1 MSLCPAGGRRNPIRH
16 KDLRQFTRAN
26 VVPHNFY
33 SSGLT
38 SADKYRTMS
47 ACGLVGLVGF
57 LMKDGFTMSDGQGSI
72 LSGSDNLKAQGSFV
86 KESQG
91 VADGF
96 RNVSQHWLPKTLTFE
111 QGFEALAK
119 QKQGREDLMV
129 DVRDVNFL
137 ANGNVLTVGLNGK
150 EYKPTDWAARQLCN
164 WFDVPQTML
173 VHYRDNGP
181 AQDLMC
187 RAFRLGRDGYAADKK
202 KESKKLLFRTYND
215 GTLRGV
221 MSDSY
226 SIVDNEWY
234 MNVLQEFIPGGR
246 LSHFHFGDA
255 DNFCGNVLVPDSIRS
270 ETDSDY
276 GGMLNCG
283 NSEIGKRKVFQ
294 RPSIFS
300 AICMNGCI
308 WGQQKGEIL
317 SKRHR
322 GLILENLKEMIRL
335 NIETQIPLLTTKVA
349 DFLNMR
355 TWEATAPIVNI
366 FAQISKAH
374 NLSKEVT
381 NKVGE
386 TWFGDAVGRAKT
398 AFGVQD
404 ALTRAGQLFD
414 GDTWETCDEI
424 AGGLL
429 MGGYKGWETLNAKAS
444 LMTEKEAKAVFG
456 NGVA

>member
-1 MSLCPAGGRRNPIRH
+1 MSNGEA
-16 KDLRQFTRAN
+16 
-26 VVPHNFY
+26 
-33 SSGLT
+33 
-38 SADKYRTMS
+38 
-47 ACGLVGLVGF
+47 
-57 LMKDGFTMSDGQGSI
+57 SI
-72 LSGSDNLKAQGSFV
+72 LSGNDNLKSQGSFV
-86 KESQG
+86 KTQQG

-96 RNVSQHWLPKTLTFE
+96 RNVSQYWLPKTLTFE
-111 QGFEALAK
+111 QGFEQLAK
-119 QKQGREDLMV
+119 QKQGREDLTI

-137 ANGNVLTVGLNGK
+137 TKENVLVVGLNGK

-164 WFDVPQTML
+164 WFDTPQTML
-173 VHYRDNGP
+173 VHYRDNP
-181 AQDLMC
+181 AAQDLIC
-187 RAFRLGRDGYAADKK
+187 RAFRLGRDGYANAKK

-234 MNVLQEFIPGGR
+234 MNVLKEFIPGGR

-255 DNFCGNVLVPDSIRS
+255 DNFYGNVLIPDSIRS

-276 GGMLNCG
+276 GGMLSCG

-308 WGQQKGEIL
+308 WGQEKGIGL
-317 SKRHR
+317 AKRHR
-322 GLILENLKEMIRL
+322 GLILDELKEMIRV
-335 NIETQIPLLTTKVA
+335 NIEAQIPLLTTKVD
-349 DFLNMR
+349 DFIGMK
-355 TWEATAPIVNI
+355 TWKATAPIVNI
-366 FAQISKAH
+366 FATIAKAH
-374 NLSKEVT
+374 NLNRDVI

-386 TWFGDAVGRAKT
+386 TWFSKEVGQQKT

-414 GDTWETCDEI
+414 ADTWESCDEI
-424 AGGLL
+424 AGSLL
-429 MGGYKGWETLNAKAS
+429 IGGANGWANLNQRSS
-444 LMTEKEAKAVFG
+444 LMSEKEAKAVFG
-456 NGVA
+456 GAA